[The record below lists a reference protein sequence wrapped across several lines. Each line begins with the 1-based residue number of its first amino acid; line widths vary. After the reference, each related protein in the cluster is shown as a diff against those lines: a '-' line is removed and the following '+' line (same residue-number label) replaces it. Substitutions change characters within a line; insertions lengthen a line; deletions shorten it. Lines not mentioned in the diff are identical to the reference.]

1 MDYIR
6 NLSMNYGRNPQGRI
20 PMGNGELSW
29 WDGRACRSIVATLLA
44 GCLAGCAHQAT
55 RSTEPP
61 ANQGDASWH
70 AVEQPDTVHYQLAL
84 GEVSSGATALRRVT
98 PVYPAAQLQVCPPT
112 VDVTARLIVDTRG
125 QVTEVRPGDAAS
137 AAADIAPYLAAT
149 RAAALQWR
157 FNPLQ
162 INHWSAD
169 ANGESHVVDS
179 RTEPFSLDY
188 VFRFTCRAG
197 RAQVTAGDKVAPG

>member
-1 MDYIR
+1 MTGR
-6 NLSMNYGRNPQGRI
+6 SAGRSM
-20 PMGNGELSW
+20 
-29 WDGRACRSIVATLLA
+29 VAALLVA
-44 GCLAGCAHQAT
+44 GLAGCAHQIART
-55 RSTEPP
+55 AEPP

-98 PVYPAAQLQVCPPT
+98 PVYPAAQLQVCPPA

>member
-1 MDYIR
+1 MTGWR
-6 NLSMNYGRNPQGRI
+6 P
-20 PMGNGELSW
+20 
-29 WDGRACRSIVATLLA
+29 IVAGLLLA
-44 GCLAGCAHQAT
+44 GLAGCAHQPART
-55 RSTEPP
+55 PEP
-61 ANQGDASWH
+61 AGNQGDASWH

-98 PVYPAAQLQVCPPT
+98 PVYPAAQLQACPP
-112 VDVTARLIVDTRG
+112 VVEVTARLIVDTRG
-125 QVTEVRPGDAAS
+125 QVTEVRPGNPISVAAGL
-137 AAADIAPYLAAT
+137 APYLAAI
-149 RAAALQWR
+149 RAAAMQWQ
-157 FNPLQ
+157 FDPLR

-188 VFRFTCRAG
+188 VFRFTCHAG